1 MLFNQQLYLFLVDKI
16 VMALLLLVA
25 GFMFSRALE
34 GFKAELALTL
44 EGFKAELALKAELV
58 KQRVGPI
65 AETWRAYWEA
75 DKMQKEF
82 LREVSEVEVKNAS
95 DNKAR
100 VAALKALMPLAE
112 QLKKQFDDFD
122 KVLTANRFWLGR
134 PRYERMTKYKGL
146 LYDLQKAY
154 GERDL
159 KRFMQIEKKLDAVRG
174 SIEDDDLLK
183 L

>member
-1 MLFNQQLYLFLVDKI
+1 MSNRI
-16 VMALLLLVA
+16 
-25 GFMFSRALE
+25 LE
-34 GFKAELALTL
+34 GWKAKLAFKT
-44 EGFKAELALKAELV
+44 ELV

-65 AETWRAYWEA
+65 AETWRAYWET

-82 LREVSEVEVKNAS
+82 LWKVSEAEVGNAG

-100 VAALKALMPLAE
+100 VTALGELMPCAE
-112 QLKKQFDDFD
+112 RLKKQFDDFD

-134 PRYERMTKYKGL
+134 LRYERMTKYKGL

-154 GERDL
+154 GESDL
-159 KRFMQIEKKLDAVRG
+159 ERFTLIEKKLEAVRG